1 MPTPHIVCGCFHI
14 AAAQLSIYDKGQ
26 MAPKA
31 SNVYYSAIYR
41 KRLLT
46 PDLHGGLNTET
57 AQILYLFL
65 PLQHFQWDL
74 AALLH

>member
-14 AAAQLSIYDKGQ
+14 ATAQLRIYDKGQ

-31 SNVYYSAIYR
+31 SNVYCLATSR

-57 AQILYLFL
+57 AQILYLSL
-65 PLQHFQWDL
+65 HLQHFQWDL
-74 AALLH
+74 AAPLH